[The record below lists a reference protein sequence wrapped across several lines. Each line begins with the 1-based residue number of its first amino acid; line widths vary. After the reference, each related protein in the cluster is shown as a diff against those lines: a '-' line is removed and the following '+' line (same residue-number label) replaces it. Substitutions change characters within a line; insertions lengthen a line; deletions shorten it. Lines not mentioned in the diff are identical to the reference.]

1 MLQNILRSFAEHQG
15 GKKTNEYVYQSNIMT
30 KNTDSILRD
39 TSTPTSVKLS
49 LQIFYMHL

>member
-15 GKKTNEYVYQSNIMT
+15 KKTNEYVYQFNIMT
-30 KNTDSILRD
+30 KNTDSTLRD
-39 TSTPTSVKLS
+39 TPTSISVKLS